1 MDPIRFAIHNRVK
14 VAVGVILLVLFGLLA
29 LRSLPV
35 QLTPD
40 VDPTIIT
47 VTTEWTGASP
57 EEIEREIVEEQEDVL
72 KNVRN
77 LVKMVATASQGE
89 ASIELEFTTGTPLE
103 SARVEVSDALREV
116 PEYPDDAEEPV
127 IVTGESG
134 PGSPIA
140 WLLLTTQT
148 DDFDVQTLGDAAE
161 DRIKPFLERAA
172 GVSEVRVYGGREREV
187 HIDFDPFAVAQ
198 RRITVDQLA
207 AALRRENAN
216 VSAGE
221 LDEGRYQTRIR
232 TVGQY
237 DDLNQI
243 RQTVVA
249 YDDTGGPIRIDDLA
263 EVSVGFEKRRSFVR
277 SRGTLALAMPV
288 YKESGAN
295 VIAVMEQVQQR
306 IDEVNA
312 QELPAIAVEIQRT
325 RGLAAPPELFL
336 RQVYDETGYI
346 YDALG
351 LVQANLVVGGVL
363 AVIALLAFLELRR
376 RPWLVAVG
384 VPVLLVLMIAVRVTP
399 PGFPTYVTAA
409 LLAIA
414 VLGVLWIARP
424 TLVIAVAIPISVIGT
439 FVVMI
444 AFGRNLNVISLAGLA
459 FAVGMVVDNAIV
471 VLENIDRHTNM
482 GKPPA
487 RAAYDGAREVWG
499 AVLASTLT
507 TLAVFVPV
515 LTIQEEA
522 GQLFRDIALAICAA
536 VSLSLI
542 VSITVIPSLSA
553 RILRRRSVSQ
563 TQSAASPEDA
573 PTGLRLNALARV
585 VRRVIDPGAAGVSA
599 RVAVVALFT
608 MAAVGG
614 AWFLMPPTDYL
625 PRGNQN
631 LVFGILLTPPG
642 YAVEQ
647 AEDIGLRV
655 EEKIRP
661 YWEAESS
668 DELQG
673 LPPVIDFFTGEQVD
687 DVPPLDNYFFVGFN
701 GLVFNG
707 ATSVD
712 KNNVKP
718 IEALLGSAT
727 TGPWGFGFAAQSSLF
742 GRGSSGSRQI
752 DIELSGSDLAE
763 VRDAGAAVLGAMRG
777 LYGFAGVQP
786 TPTNFDK
793 QAREV
798 RLELDRVKATE
809 LGLDMTSLGGA
820 VAAMVDGV
828 RVGDFRLSGEA
839 IDILARQRIP
849 EGDRP
854 QPERLAQVPLAFR
867 NGAGETGVVP
877 LSAVANIRRTVAPQ
891 EIRRI
896 EERRAVTLA
905 VTPPDEVPL
914 ETATADIENV
924 IAGMRAS
931 GAIAP
936 TVEIDLAGSA
946 SKLEE
951 VREQMVGAWSGFN
964 AASVASVGASR
975 LLLALLVTYLLM
987 AALFESFVYPFV
999 ILFSVPLAAVGGF
1012 VGLKFVHDGWGMAD
1026 WPIVGESLYAAL
1038 GPGGWGLIQPTQL
1051 LDTLTMLGFVI
1062 LIGVVVNNAILLVH
1076 QSLNFMR
1083 GLGDSGDTYGVNVP
1097 MPDAIAMAVQT
1108 RVRPIFMTTA
1118 TSVAG
1123 MLPLVLT
1130 PGSGSEL
1137 YRGLGAVVVG
1147 GLVVSTVFTLVLVPL
1162 LLSLM
1167 MQVRPDQA
1175 AIPDT
1180 QAATDAGGASGAGP
1194 LPA

>member
-1 MDPIRFAIHNRVK
+1 MDPIRFAIQNRVK

-40 VDPTIIT
+40 VDPTIVT

-77 LVKMVATASQGE
+77 LVKMVATAAQDQ
-89 ASIELEFTTGTPLE
+89 ATIELEFVTGTPLE

-116 PEYPDDAEEPV
+116 PEYPDDADEPV

-134 PGSPIA
+134 PGSPVA
-140 WLLLTTQT
+140 WLLLTSPTEG
-148 DDFDVQTLGDAAE
+148 FDVQTLGNAADE
-161 DRIKPFLERAA
+161 RIKPFLERSP
-172 GVSEVRVYGGREREV
+172 GVSEVRIYGGREYEV

-237 DDLNQI
+237 NDLEQI
-243 RQTVVA
+243 EQTVVS
-249 YDDTGGPIRIDDLA
+249 YDEAGGPIRIGDLA
-263 EVSVGFEKRRSFVR
+263 EVSLGFEKRRSFVR
-277 SRGTLALAMPV
+277 SRGALAMAMAV

-295 VIAVMEQVQQR
+295 VITVLDEVRGR
-306 IDEVNA
+306 IDEINA
-312 QELPAIAVEIQRT
+312 TELPAIATEVQRN
-325 RGLAAPPELFL
+325 RGLDAAPAFVL
-336 RQVYDETGYI
+336 RQVYDETDYI
-346 YDALG
+346 YDAIS
-351 LVQANLVVGGVL
+351 LVQTNLVVGGVL

-376 RPWLVAVG
+376 RPWLVAIG
-384 VPVLLVLMIAVRVTP
+384 VPVLLVLMIAVRLTP
-399 PGFPTYVTAA
+399 PGLATYFTAA
-409 LLAIA
+409 LLGLA
-414 VLGVLWIARP
+414 VLIVLWIARP
-424 TLVIAVAIPISVIGT
+424 TLVIAIAIPISVIGT

-487 RAAYDGAREVWG
+487 KAAYDGAREVWG

-553 RILRRRSVSQ
+553 RILRRRPKHVP
-563 TQSAASPEDA
+563 TNAKDEDDSTYA
-573 PTGLRLNALARV
+573 GPQLNAFARLF
-585 VRRVIDPGAAGVSA
+585 RRMIDPSFAGVSA
-599 RVAVVALFT
+599 RLAVVALFT
-608 MAAVGG
+608 IAALGG
-614 AWFLMPPTDYL
+614 AWLLMPPTDYL
-625 PRGNQN
+625 PRGNKN

-642 YAVEQ
+642 YALDQ
-647 AEDIGLRV
+647 AEDIGMRV
-655 EEKIRP
+655 EDKIRP
-661 YWEAESS
+661 YWEAETPA
-668 DELQG
+668 DLEG
-673 LPPVIDFFTGEQVD
+673 LPPVMDFFTGEAVPN
-687 DVPPLDNYFFVGFN
+687 VPPLDNYFFVGFN

-707 ATSVD
+707 ATSID

-718 IEALLGSAT
+718 IEALLGSST

-752 DIELSGSDLAE
+752 DIEVSGSDLDE
-763 VRDAGAAVLGAMRG
+763 VRGAGIALLGAMRG
-777 LYGFAGVQP
+777 LYGFPNVQP

-809 LGLDMTSLGGA
+809 LGLDMTALGNA

-839 IDILARQRIP
+839 IDILARQRTAEGERP
-849 EGDRP
+849 EPD
-854 QPERLAQVPLAFR
+854 QLAQVPLAFR
-867 NGAGETGVVP
+867 NGAGETGVIP
-877 LSAVANIRRTVAPQ
+877 LSAVADIQRTVAPQ

-905 VTPPDEVPL
+905 ITPPDEVPL
-914 ETATADIENV
+914 ETATADITAL
-924 IAGMRAS
+924 IAGMRTS

-936 TVEIDLAGSA
+936 TVEVDLAGSA

-951 VREQMVGAWSGFN
+951 VREQMVGHWAGFTMESL
-964 AASVASVGASR
+964 ASIGASR

-1012 VGLKFVHDGWGMAD
+1012 VGLAIVHAFN
-1026 WPIVGESLYAAL
+1026 
-1038 GPGGWGLIQPTQL
+1038 PTQL

-1083 GLGDSGDTYGVNVP
+1083 GLGDTGNTYGVKMP
-1097 MPDAIAMAVQT
+1097 MPDAIALAVQT

-1162 LLSLM
+1162 LLSLV
-1167 MQVRPDQA
+1167 MQVRPPEDVADPASAEEQA
-1175 AIPDT
+1175 
-1180 QAATDAGGASGAGP
+1180 GVGP
-1194 LPA
+1194 AVPA

>member
-14 VAVGVILLVLFGLLA
+14 VAVGVILLVMFGLLA
-29 LRSLPV
+29 MRSLPV

-47 VTTEWTGASP
+47 VTTQWTGASP

-77 LVKMVATASQGE
+77 LDKMVATAAQNE
-89 ASIELEFTTGTPLE
+89 ATIELEFVTGTPLE

-116 PEYPDDAEEPV
+116 PEYPDDADEPV

-148 DDFDVQTLGDAAE
+148 EGFDVQTLGDAAE
-161 DRIKPFLERAA
+161 DRIKPFLERSP

-198 RRITVDQLA
+198 RRITVEQLA

-249 YDDTGGPIRIDDLA
+249 YDDAGGPIRIGDLA
-263 EVSVGFEKRRSFVR
+263 EVSLGFEKRRSFVR
-277 SRGTLALAMPV
+277 SRGTIALAMPV
-288 YKESGAN
+288 YKESGSN
-295 VIAVMEQVQQR
+295 VIAVMEQVSQR
-306 IDEVNA
+306 IDEINA
-312 QELPAIAVEIQRT
+312 SELPAIATEIQRT
-325 RGLAAPPELFL
+325 RGLDAPPELYL

-346 YDALG
+346 YDAIG

-363 AVIALLAFLELRR
+363 AIIALLVFLELRR
-376 RPWLVAVG
+376 RPVLVVVG
-384 VPVLLVLMIAVRVTP
+384 VPVLLALMVAVRLTP
-399 PGFPTYVTAA
+399 PGSATYITAT
-409 LLAIA
+409 LLVIA
-414 VLGVLWIARP
+414 VGVVLWIARP
-424 TLVIAVAIPISVIGT
+424 TLVIAAAIPISVIGT
-439 FVVMI
+439 FVVLI

-487 RAAYDGAREVWG
+487 KAAYDGAREVWG

-553 RILRRRSVSQ
+553 RILRRRKAPP
-563 TQSAASPEDA
+563 SASHHGNQAEPRPNVQLNGFA
-573 PTGLRLNALARV
+573 RLF
-585 VRRVIDPGAAGVSA
+585 RRMIDPSFAGISA
-599 RVAVVALFT
+599 RLAVVALFT
-608 MAAVGG
+608 LAALGG
-614 AWFLMPPTDYL
+614 AWLLMPPTDYL
-625 PRGNQN
+625 PRGNKN

-655 EEKIRP
+655 EETIRP
-661 YWEAESS
+661 YWEAESQT
-668 DELQG
+668 DLAG
-673 LPPVIDFFTGEQVD
+673 LPPVFDFETMEV
-687 DVPPLDNYFFVGFN
+687 VPNIPPLDNYFFVGFD

-707 ATSVD
+707 ATSQD
-712 KNNVKP
+712 KNNVQP
-718 IEALLGSAT
+718 VEALLTQST

-742 GRGSSGSRQI
+742 GRGSAGSRQI
-752 DIELSGSDLAE
+752 DLEISGSSLDE
-763 VRDAGAAVLGAMRG
+763 VRGAGSALLGAMRE
-777 LYGFAGVQP
+777 LYGFPKVQP

-809 LGLDMTSLGGA
+809 LGLDMTALGNA

-828 RVGDFRLSGEA
+828 RVGDFRLAGEA
-839 IDILARQRIP
+839 IDILARQRTAEGARP
-849 EGDRP
+849 E
-854 QPERLAQVPLAFR
+854 PEQLAQVPLAFR
-867 NGAGETGVVP
+867 NGAGETGVIP
-877 LSAVANIRRTVAPQ
+877 LSAVADIQRTVAPQ

-914 ETATADIENV
+914 ETATADIPGV
-924 IAGMRAS
+924 IAGMRQS

-936 TVEIDLAGSA
+936 TVEVDLAGSA

-951 VREQMVGAWSGFN
+951 VREQMVGQWAGFTMESL
-964 AASVASVGASR
+964 ASIGASR

-987 AALFESFVYPFV
+987 AALFESFVYPLV

-1012 VGLKFVHDGWGMAD
+1012 VGLAIVH
-1026 WPIVGESLYAAL
+1026 AL
-1038 GPGGWGLIQPTQL
+1038 KPTQL

-1083 GLGDSGDTYGVNVP
+1083 GLGDTGNTYGVKMP
-1097 MPDAIAMAVQT
+1097 MPDAIALAVQT

-1162 LLSLM
+1162 LLSLV
-1167 MQVRPDQA
+1167 MQLLPPEEAREDEQA
-1175 AIPDT
+1175 PADDRVDT
-1180 QAATDAGGASGAGP
+1180 A

>member
-1 MDPIRFAIHNRVK
+1 MDPISFAIQNRVK
-14 VAVGVILLVLFGLLA
+14 VAVGVILMVLFGLLA

-40 VDPTIIT
+40 VDPTIVT
-47 VTTEWTGASP
+47 VTTQWTGASP

-77 LVKMVATASQGE
+77 LVKMVATAAQNE
-89 ASIELEFTTGTPLE
+89 ATVELEFTTGTPLE

-116 PEYPDDAEEPV
+116 PEYPEDADEPV

-134 PGSPIA
+134 PGSPVA
-140 WLLLTTQT
+140 WLLLTTET
-148 DDFDVQTLGDAAE
+148 EGFDVQTLGDAAE
-161 DRIKPFLERAA
+161 DRIKPYLERAP
-172 GVSEVRVYGGREREV
+172 GVSEVRLYGGREREV

-198 RRITVDQLA
+198 RRITVEQLA

-216 VSAGE
+216 ISAGE

-237 DDLNQI
+237 DDLEQI
-243 RQTVVA
+243 RRTVVA
-249 YDDTGGPIRIDDLA
+249 YDDAGGPIRIGDLA
-263 EVSVGFEKRRSFVR
+263 EVSLGFEKRRSFVR

-288 YKESGAN
+288 YKESGSN
-295 VIAVMEQVQQR
+295 VIAVMEEVRQR
-306 IDEVNA
+306 IEEINA
-312 QELPAIAVEIQRT
+312 SELPAIAIEIQRT
-325 RGLAAPPELFL
+325 RGLDAAPELYL

-346 YDALG
+346 YDAIG

-376 RPWLVAVG
+376 RPWLVVIG
-384 VPVLLVLMIAVRVTP
+384 IPVLLGLMIAVRLTP
-399 PGFPTYVTAA
+399 GGTATYLAAA

-414 VLGVLWIARP
+414 LIVVLWIARP
-424 TLVIAVAIPISVIGT
+424 TLVIAAAIPISVIGT

-487 RAAYDGAREVWG
+487 KAAYDGAREVWG

-536 VSLSLI
+536 VSLSLL

-553 RILRRRSVSQ
+553 RILRPRTRHTQDAENPVAVSGDLQLNAFARFVRRMI
-563 TQSAASPEDA
+563 A
-573 PTGLRLNALARV
+573 PTF
-585 VRRVIDPGAAGVSA
+585 AGVSA
-599 RVAVVALFT
+599 RLAIVALLT
-608 MAAVGG
+608 IAALGG
-614 AWFLMPPTDYL
+614 AWLLMPPTDYL
-625 PRGNQN
+625 PRGNKN

-655 EEKIRP
+655 EDKIRP
-661 YWEAESS
+661 YWEAETQE
-668 DELQG
+668 DLAG
-673 LPPVIDFFTGEQVD
+673 LPPVMNFFTGEEVP

-707 ATSVD
+707 ATSID

-718 IEALLGSAT
+718 IEALLGSST

-742 GRGSSGSRQI
+742 GRGSAGSRQI
-752 DIELSGSDLAE
+752 DIELSGSDLDE
-763 VRDAGAAVLGAMRG
+763 VRDAGTALLGAMRG
-777 LYGFAGVQP
+777 LYGFGGVQP

-798 RLELDRVKATE
+798 RLQLDRVKATE
-809 LGLDMTSLGGA
+809 LGLDMTALGNA

-839 IDILARQRIP
+839 IDILARQRTA

-854 QPERLAQVPLAFR
+854 EPEQLAQVPLAFR
-867 NGAGETGVVP
+867 NSAGETGVVP
-877 LSAVANIRRTVAPQ
+877 LSAVANIQRTVAPQ

-914 ETATADIENV
+914 ETATADIGGI
-924 IAGMRAS
+924 IAGMRLS

-936 TVEIDLAGSA
+936 TVEVDLAGSA
-946 SKLEE
+946 SKLED
-951 VREQMVGAWSGFN
+951 VREQMVGAWTGVSMQSL
-964 AASVASVGASR
+964 ASIGASR

-987 AALFESFVYPFV
+987 AALFESFVYPLV

-1012 VGLKFVHDGWGMAD
+1012 VGLSIVHA
-1026 WPIVGESLYAAL
+1026 SN
-1038 GPGGWGLIQPTQL
+1038 PTQL

-1083 GLGDSGDTYGVNVP
+1083 GLGDTGNSIGVKMP
-1097 MPDAIAMAVQT
+1097 MPDAIALSVQT

-1162 LLSLM
+1162 LLSLV
-1167 MQVRPDQA
+1167 MQV
-1175 AIPDT
+1175 
-1180 QAATDAGGASGAGP
+1180 
-1194 LPA
+1194 LPAEELGDRLPQNDQDKAGARLPASV